1 MLVRAHTADYAQQES
16 LPLPLDFDELL
27 STVSEAFAL
36 QRGSVR
42 IRSKHAPTDLWVV
55 LASQSQLMDAVREAS
70 ESAMHML
77 TIEVSG
83 RSARRTLDALMF
95 ALDLARLGAQ
105 VAYLWWLSEE
115 GLSLTLGPY
124 TVSPAAALGV
134 LLLLSVLANSIVAL
148 SVLVTELSENGAL
161 RRWFGGARGRIAPL
175 LCSPLTLETLP
186 LVASGVCGLDA
197 PLRAATRDGIIQWGV
212 VGLLVH
218 DVLVLL
224 LVVGVHGLPG
234 TSPLAPLAA
243 VCLGTTALNVA
254 LNLPRRLVHFIV
266 GAYRKS
272 FEAYLAE
279 HGTPPPLRAPPPPG
293 VGRTDKERMQDRERE
308 VPPPPP
314 PMPAPPPRA
323 PLSSPPQPPRSCWR
337 RRWQR
342 RSWTTRRTSPGST
355 RFGTRIHRSMS
366 PGRRAVFTH
375 RRPSSACMCVLRAT
389 PPPPPRSPS
398 LLPPAPSSSVL
409 PLFLSPGPGTQSRH
423 GVQSA
428 SHAPS
433 SRALLSPS
441 LTRPLQ
447 PLPPPPPSPPP
458 PQTPPPSLPLH
469 THTPCPHPFPLLS
482 PPLLSPPSATR

>member
-134 LLLLSVLANSIVAL
+134 LLHLSVLANSIVAL

-186 LVASGVCGLDA
+186 LVASG
-197 PLRAATRDGIIQWGV
+197 
-212 VGLLVH
+212 
-218 DVLVLL
+218 
-224 LVVGVHGLPG
+224 
-234 TSPLAPLAA
+234 
-243 VCLGTTALNVA
+243 
-254 LNLPRRLVHFIV
+254 
-266 GAYRKS
+266 
-272 FEAYLAE
+272 
-279 HGTPPPLRAPPPPG
+279 
-293 VGRTDKERMQDRERE
+293 E
-308 VPPPPP
+308 VPGRPCTPTT
-314 PMPAPPPRA
+314 
-323 PLSSPPQPPRSCWR
+323 SRSTR
-337 RRWQR
+337 T
-342 RSWTTRRTSPGST
+342 SWTSRPTTPHWMIPSRVAA
-355 RFGTRIHRSMS
+355 RSGAS
-366 PGRRAVFTH
+366 RPVSYTH
-375 RRPSSACMCVLRAT
+375 LT
-389 PPPPPRSPS
+389 
-398 LLPPAPSSSVL
+398 LPTKA
-409 PLFLSPGPGTQSRH
+409 
-423 GVQSA
+423 
-428 SHAPS
+428 
-433 SRALLSPS
+433 
-441 LTRPLQ
+441 
-447 PLPPPPPSPPP
+447 
-458 PQTPPPSLPLH
+458 
-469 THTPCPHPFPLLS
+469 
-482 PPLLSPPSATR
+482 

>member
-1 MLVRAHTADYAQQES
+1 MSGMLVRAHTADYAQQES

-279 HGTPPPLRAPPPPG
+279 HGTPPPLA
-293 VGRTDKERMQDRERE
+293 
-308 VPPPPP
+308 
-314 PMPAPPPRA
+314 
-323 PLSSPPQPPRSCWR
+323 R
-337 RRWQR
+337 RRRQASVAR
-342 RSWTTRRTSPGST
+342 TRADAGSRAGGAAAASAHARATAAGATVQPATTAAQLLAKKMAEKGWTTRRTSPGST

-423 GVQSA
+423 G
-428 SHAPS
+428 APS
-433 SRALLSPS
+433 ATLPPSARARSNPS
-441 LTRPLQ
+441 LLPPQ
-447 PLPPPPPSPPP
+447 PPPPT
-458 PQTPPPSLPLH
+458 TPPPSLPLPTH
-469 THTPCPHPFPLLS
+469 THPVPTHFPSSLPRFSHPPPPRDNPHPH
-482 PPLLSPPSATR
+482 

>member
-1 MLVRAHTADYAQQES
+1 MSGMLVRAHTADYAQQES

-279 HGTPPPLRAPPPPG
+279 HGTPPPLRAPPTKG
-293 VGRTDKERMQDRERE
+293 RWRRWGRSARGASGMRGGRCGGGGSRSVGGRRPRPSGARSRADGCTCTRGDAS
-308 VPPPPP
+308 
-314 PMPAPPPRA
+314 PASGA
-323 PLSSPPQPPRSCWR
+323 AHARSCSATCSATSPLASARGGARRRRARPRGRSSSRGSRRRRSRAGVRCARRRAWADRRTRGWR
-337 RRWQR
+337 RRR
-342 RSWTTRRTSPGST
+342 CG
-355 RFGTRIHRSMS
+355 
-366 PGRRAVFTH
+366 
-375 RRPSSACMCVLRAT
+375 
-389 PPPPPRSPS
+389 
-398 LLPPAPSSSVL
+398 
-409 PLFLSPGPGTQSRH
+409 
-423 GVQSA
+423 
-428 SHAPS
+428 
-433 SRALLSPS
+433 
-441 LTRPLQ
+441 
-447 PLPPPPPSPPP
+447 
-458 PQTPPPSLPLH
+458 
-469 THTPCPHPFPLLS
+469 
-482 PPLLSPPSATR
+482 

>member
-197 PLRAATRDGIIQWGV
+197 PLRAATRDGIIQWASWACSST
-212 VGLLVH
+212 
-218 DVLVLL
+218 
-224 LVVGVHGLPG
+224 
-234 TSPLAPLAA
+234 TSSCSCSSSACM
-243 VCLGTTALNVA
+243 VCPA
-254 LNLPRRLVHFIV
+254 PRRSPH
-266 GAYRKS
+266 
-272 FEAYLAE
+272 
-279 HGTPPPLRAPPPPG
+279 PPPCVSVRPPSTSLTCRAASS
-293 VGRTDKERMQDRERE
+293 TSSS
-308 VPPPPP
+308 VPTE
-314 PMPAPPPRA
+314 
-323 PLSSPPQPPRSCWR
+323 SPSK
-337 RRWQR
+337 
-342 RSWTTRRTSPGST
+342 RTSPSMARCRRCARRRRQASVART
-355 RFGTRIHRSMS
+355 RSGCRIASGRRRRRLCPCLRHRRGATVQPATTAAQLLAKKMAEKELDNPANLPGIDALGTRIHRSMS

-389 PPPPPRSPS
+389 PPPHPAPFP
-398 LLPPAPSSSVL
+398 PPARPSSSVL
-409 PLFLSPGPGTQSRH
+409 PFLSPPRDTIPSRCAE
-423 GVQSA
+423 A

-433 SRALLSPS
+433 SRA
-441 LTRPLQ
+441 PL
-447 PLPPPPPSPPP
+447 PLPPPIPPS
-458 PQTPPPSLPLH
+458 QNTPTLPSLTH
-469 THTPCPHPFPLLS
+469 THTLSPSISPPS
-482 PPLLSPPSATR
+482 PPLLSPPPPR